1 MIGNFTK
8 ILEEGFDIVE
18 DSDNYS
24 IDKKY
29 TVDYFMRIKDN
40 VNLEEL
46 RFY

>member
-8 ILEEGFDIVE
+8 ILEQGFDIVE

-24 IDKKY
+24 IGKKY